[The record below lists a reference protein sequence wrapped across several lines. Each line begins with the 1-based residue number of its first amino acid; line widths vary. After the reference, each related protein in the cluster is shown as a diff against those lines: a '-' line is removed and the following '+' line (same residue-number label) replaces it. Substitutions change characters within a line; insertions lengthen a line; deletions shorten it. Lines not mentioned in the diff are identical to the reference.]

1 MDRYAEIRKL
11 DERLTE
17 LGVNHALVSRDIS
30 RDIYG
35 YGNAYSTVN
44 DWGLQVIVYKQDAEQ
59 VRKNVLWDA
68 ICDLGSYGYEQG
80 LLEIMG
86 VIVDEKKVKD
96 RVEGYLTAD
105 EVMQRYNDWSV
116 KNG

>member
-17 LGVNHALVSRDIS
+17 LGVNHVLVSRDIS
-30 RDIYG
+30 RYICG
-35 YGNAYSTVN
+35 YGNAYSTVK

-59 VRKNVLWDA
+59 VRKNILWDA

>member
-11 DERLTE
+11 DERLAE
-17 LGVNHALVSRDIS
+17 LGVNHVLVSRDIC
-30 RDIYG
+30 RYE
-35 YGNAYSTVN
+35 NAYSTVK
-44 DWGLQVIVYKQDAEQ
+44 DLGMQVIVYKQDAEQ

-68 ICDLGSYGYEQG
+68 ICGLGSYGYEQG
-80 LLEIMG
+80 LLETMG

>member
-17 LGVNHALVSRDIS
+17 LGVNHALVSRDI
-30 RDIYG
+30 YG
-35 YGNAYSTVN
+35 YGNAYSTVK
-44 DWGLQVIVYKQDAEQ
+44 DWGLQVIVYKQGAEQ
-59 VRKNVLWDA
+59 ARKNVLWDA
-68 ICDLGSYGYEQG
+68 ICGLDSYGYEQG
-80 LLEIMG
+80 LLETMG